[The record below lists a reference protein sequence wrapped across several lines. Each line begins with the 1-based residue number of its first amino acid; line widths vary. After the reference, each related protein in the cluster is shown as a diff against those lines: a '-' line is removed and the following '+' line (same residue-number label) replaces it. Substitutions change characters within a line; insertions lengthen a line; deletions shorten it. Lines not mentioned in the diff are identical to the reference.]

1 MATSPAVDLHYAVC
15 LLYAY
20 YMRTCRRS
28 RVAPSDD
35 CHFPPALIRLGLD
48 RSLYG
53 DLVRGRWSYLF
64 DSMLWSLLHPYP
76 HFRLIY
82 SAHRVALAPHR
93 SLSAVVHRTAHPLYI
108 IIIII
113 TIIVGIIIYII
124 PPSAFRSRF
133 PPWPSFLCIFDFAHC
148 GASSFRAWVS
158 FDTGLSHSTAQ
169 AFFASS
175 SSLQSCLFCSFP
187 TSSHRV
193 LSANPFSFELFA

>member
-1 MATSPAVDLHYAVC
+1 MSTSASVRCVLSLPACVVGSCVATSPAVDLHYAVC

-76 HFRLIY
+76 HF
-82 SAHRVALAPHR
+82 A
-93 SLSAVVHRTAHPLYI
+93 
-108 IIIII
+108 
-113 TIIVGIIIYII
+113 
-124 PPSAFRSRF
+124 
-133 PPWPSFLCIFDFAHC
+133 
-148 GASSFRAWVS
+148 
-158 FDTGLSHSTAQ
+158 
-169 AFFASS
+169 
-175 SSLQSCLFCSFP
+175 
-187 TSSHRV
+187 
-193 LSANPFSFELFA
+193 